1 MPERRTYSL
10 TWVILCAAGLLAV
23 AFAVAVWVVQEQYS
37 KRGREVD
44 PAAWGSD
51 HVGQELPEYVTG
63 EQCLFC
69 HREKI
74 GPGWAKNRHNLTI
87 RDAEASSPALEALR
101 ASPAKS
107 LAEEIKYVM
116 GNKHVHRF
124 LKPSQD
130 YGHLEMLSVH
140 WIPPSRDPPRNLY
153 HVEQPHWDG
162 KQFASSCAGCHTTA
176 VDSKTQAFSSL
187 SIDCYAC
194 HGNVAVEHPNKP
206 ELAHLS
212 SKRKDSAAVI
222 TSICA
227 QCHIRTGQSKS
238 TGLPYPN
245 TFVAGDNL
253 FRDFKA
259 DFSDAA
265 IRSLYSSDRHVMVN
279 VRDVVMN
286 GKESMTCLSCHDV
299 HGQSSEKHQ
308 LLPRSEYCANCHN
321 PKGSMTYVKPLH
333 SNNKT
338 CGY

>member
-1 MPERRTYSL
+1 MPENRLRSQVGT
-10 TWVILCAAGLLAV
+10 ILCVWALLAATV
-23 AFAVAVWVVQEQYS
+23 WAVKTLLSEKPQAI
-37 KRGREVD
+37 D
-44 PAAWGSD
+44 PAAWGSN
-51 HVGQELPEYVTG
+51 HVGQPIPEYVTG

-74 GPGWAKNRHNLTI
+74 GPSWAKNRHNLTI
-87 RDAEASSPALEALR
+87 RDVDASSPALEAMKV
-101 ASPAKS
+101 SPARS
-107 LAEEIKYVM
+107 FAEEIRYVM
-116 GNKHVHRF
+116 GNKEIHRF
-124 LKPSQD
+124 LKPSQE
-130 YGHLEMLSVH
+130 YGHLEVLTAEWSPPTEN
-140 WIPPSRDPPRNLY
+140 IPARLNHL
-153 HVEQPHWDG
+153 EQPHWDG
-162 KQFASSCAGCHTTA
+162 KQFATSCAGCHTTA
-176 VDSKTQAFSSL
+176 VDSKTQAFSTP

-212 SKRKDSAAVI
+212 SKRQDSAAVI

-259 DFSDAA
+259 DFSDSA
-265 IRSLYSSDRHVMVN
+265 IRSLTSSDRHVMKN
-279 VRDVVMN
+279 VRDVVIG
-286 GKESMTCLSCHDV
+286 GKESVTCLSCHDV

-308 LLPRSEYCANCHN
+308 LLPRSDYCANCHN
-321 PKGSMTYVKPLH
+321 PKGSMIYVKPLH
-333 SNNKT
+333 SNSKT